1 MKNKFVVLMLIVVLV
16 SRPIRPLLTIKI
28 LQILYNR
35 EPPLL
40 RRIQVRP
47 TKLGLRAAI
56 QVKMN
61 LMLLLAHNS
70 RINHSMIVKKGTML
84 DFYQIRLIR
93 NQYISNTAFLVV
105 KRLWVFLIMLVTVLS
120 IKQSHWQRL
129 NVSMDITAANN

>member
-47 TKLGLRAAI
+47 TKLGLRAAM